1 MQALAVLDT
10 LLTEMPMRQRNLEV
24 AKKEVVSNISNGFPS
39 FRGLGVVIANQLNE
53 GRTADRNAVYVS
65 NVPALTAADVE
76 HFFKTEIKPV
86 PRITVVVGNKK
97 KLDMQQ
103 LSAYGRI
110 VELKASDFVRQ

>member
-1 MQALAVLDT
+1 
-10 LLTEMPMRQRNLEV
+10 
-24 AKKEVVSNISNGFPS
+24 
-39 FRGLGVVIANQLNE
+39 
-53 GRTADRNAVYVS
+53 
-65 NVPALTAADVE
+65 
-76 HFFKTEIKPV
+76 V